1 MRQIYQKRF
10 SRLWWIQD
18 GAPAHGRRAVREL
31 LQNVFTDRII
41 ALNHTIKRP
50 QRSPDLTPSDFFLR
64 GHLKSKV
71 YFSPPENTDDL
82 KERIVNEVNL
92 LKGKQDLVK
101 RVIAGMRR
109 KLQVCVERNGAH
121 VEGN

>member
-1 MRQIYQKRF
+1 MA
-10 SRLWWIQD
+10 S
-18 GAPAHGRRAVREL
+18 
-31 LQNVFTDRII
+31 
-41 ALNHTIKRP
+41 
-50 QRSPDLTPSDFFLR
+50 RSPDLTLCDYFLL

-82 KERIVNEVNL
+82 KERIENEVNL
-92 LKGKQDLVK
+92 LEGNQDLGK

-109 KLQVCVERNGAH
+109 RLQVCVERNEGH